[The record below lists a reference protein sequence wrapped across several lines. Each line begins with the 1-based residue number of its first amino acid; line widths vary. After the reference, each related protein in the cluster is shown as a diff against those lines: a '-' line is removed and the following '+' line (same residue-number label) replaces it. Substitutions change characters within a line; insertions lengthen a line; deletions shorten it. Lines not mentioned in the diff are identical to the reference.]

1 MKQENK
7 EQSALPKMTTPKD
20 IIDSAE
26 KKYPNAGELEIPQK
40 LRRDAYVVAK
50 VEERAEMM
58 EFIKWAS
65 REGWV
70 YLIEYDIW
78 ENLNTDVRK
87 VELNTYWI
95 ENLKSKTV

>member
-1 MKQENK
+1 
-7 EQSALPKMTTPKD
+7 
-20 IIDSAE
+20 
-26 KKYPNAGELEIPQK
+26 
-40 LRRDAYVVAK
+40 
-50 VEERAEMM
+50 MM